1 MQPRDPDDPLGQPGL
16 TQAPAGLVLH
26 LHIVMILSPVI
37 SHEQHVHI
45 SRLSNSPGQ

>member
-1 MQPRDPDDPLGQPGL
+1 MQPGNPDDPLGHPGL
-16 TQAPAGLVLH
+16 TQAPTGLVLH

-45 SRLSNSPGQ
+45 SRLSSSPGQ